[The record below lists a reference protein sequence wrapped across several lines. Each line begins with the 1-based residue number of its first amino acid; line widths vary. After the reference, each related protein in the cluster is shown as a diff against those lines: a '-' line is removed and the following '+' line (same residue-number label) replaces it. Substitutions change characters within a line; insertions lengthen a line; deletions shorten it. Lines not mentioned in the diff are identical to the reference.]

1 MGWLAEWEVRSL
13 HFQMDKITASLFAV
27 ENGPVEEIDSVMET
41 GENCWYYVLEQTK
54 RERIQCPP
62 GGLAL

>member
-41 GENCWYYVLEQTK
+41 GENCWYYVLE
-54 RERIQCPP
+54 
-62 GGLAL
+62 